1 MKNLINI
8 LSVVLLSL
16 ASSFAMASSHKETI
30 EKANQ
35 LYSQG
40 LYDSSLVM
48 YNSVLADNYHSAE
61 LYYNIGNA
69 YFKNNNVPAA
79 ILFYEKAR
87 KLAPND
93 EDILYNLSI
102 CNSMIVDKIEKV
114 PTLFYRQWWNYFYEM
129 FNANSWAVLSLVIW
143 SAFLVVLGFYIL
155 SKSRS
160 SKKLSFYLG
169 VLLLIAS
176 VGSIG
181 LASQKYYYTKRNKD
195 AIIFTPTITV
205 KSSPTASSVDLF
217 VVHEGTKVRILDKVD
232 NWNKIKIQDGSIGWL
247 PADAMKLI

>member
-16 ASSFAMASSHKETI
+16 ASSLAMANSHKETI

-48 YNSVLADNYHSAE
+48 YNSVLSENYQSAE

-69 YFKNNNVPAA
+69 YFKNNNIPAA
-79 ILFYEKAR
+79 ILYYEKAR

-93 EDILYNLSI
+93 EDILYNLNI

-114 PTLFYRQWWNYFYEM
+114 PSLFYKQWWNYFYEM

-181 LASQKYYYTKRNKD
+181 LASQKYYYTKENKD

-205 KSSPTASSVDLF
+205 KSSPTVSSVDLF